1 MKILPNILLVLILFP
16 CFGQSEIN
24 QLTDKGQKTGLWVEF
39 HNNGKIDRTLYY
51 EPAER
56 KFSNEEAFFH
66 AITLD
71 NDSIIYYEERKWIER
86 YEYRDNWE
94 LRRIVRIEKSDK
106 PRYFYGPNREISPE
120 ILQQFLINRANSIAN
135 IDIELTNNS
144 EKLITLT
151 PVFDVQNLIPKNEI
165 FELLPHHKSVLEFE
179 LSIEPM
185 DNSYLITLMND
196 SIIFDFTVITRGFH
210 INGSD
215 FEAKEEI
222 ILPPNF
228 VYHRTGN
235 EALLKVFD
243 SEKKKELRTIPLSK
257 EWNQIDLSDL
267 PTGYYWFNTINYTEN
282 KKSFI
287 KILIEY

>member
-1 MKILPNILLVLILFP
+1 MKILPNILLVLILLP

-24 QLTDKGQKTGLWVEF
+24 QMTDKGQKTGLWVEF

-56 KFSNEEAFFH
+56 KLSTEEAFFH
-66 AITLD
+66 GITSEK
-71 NDSIIYYEERKWIER
+71 DSIIYYEERKWIER

-94 LRRIVRIEKSDK
+94 LKRIVRIEKSFK
-106 PRYFYGPNREISPE
+106 TKYFYGPNREISAE
-120 ILQQFLINRANSIAN
+120 IFTQFLIDRANSIVN
-135 IDIELTNNS
+135 FDIELINNS
-144 EKLITLT
+144 EKLITLA
-151 PVFDVQNLIPKNEI
+151 PAFNAQNLIPKNEL
-165 FELLPHHKSVLEFE
+165 FELLPNQKTVLEFE

-185 DNSYLITLMND
+185 DNSYLITLLND
-196 SIIFDFTVITRGFH
+196 SIVFDFTVITRGFH
-210 INGSD
+210 INSND
-215 FEAKEEI
+215 FEAKGEI
-222 ILPPNF
+222 VLPANF

-267 PTGYYWFNTINYTEN
+267 TSGYFWINTINYTDN
-282 KKSFI
+282 KMAYI
-287 KILIEY
+287 KVMIE